1 MNAEQRQLLEGNCVL
16 NDGGLE
22 VELQTSDA
30 LKDDLFK
37 NALQGLDVLYELL
50 LQRQHPNDAWIWG
63 QLQPLSIIVRI
74 LERTLKDG
82 AGAISSTTG
91 MFIYQ
96 ADNKL
101 FKKALRMLNAVLS
114 VQSIHPC
121 IRIRNCKL
129 AANVGAISVLQRALQ
144 FAPKVFHSLAL
155 TALSSIVAVAPVA
168 RRFHELG
175 GSFLVLYIP
184 LFYVH

>member
-1 MNAEQRQLLEGNCVL
+1 MNSAQRQLLEGNCVL

-22 VELQTSDA
+22 VRAVA
-30 LKDDLFK
+30 LDVKDDVFK
-37 NALQGLDVLYELL
+37 NALESLDVLYELL

-63 QLQPLSIIVRI
+63 QLQPLNIIVRI

-91 MFIYQ
+91 MFIYHL
-96 ADNKL
+96 DNKV
-101 FKKALRMLNAVLS
+101 FKKALRMLNTVLS

-121 IRIRNCKL
+121 IRIRSCKL
-129 AANVGAISVLQRALQ
+129 AAVVGAVNVLQRALQ

-155 TALSSIVAVAPVA
+155 TALSSILCVAPVA
-168 RRFHELG
+168 SRFHDLG
-175 GSFLVLYIP
+175 GSFLVM
-184 LFYVH
+184 